1 MLRVRLVRRP
11 CQNRILDVRATVG
24 FWRLLDH
31 ESFREMK
38 GTVGVDGSDGWLM
51 LLSFVKVVVV

>member
-1 MLRVRLVRRP
+1 VLRVRLVRRP